1 MRIKL
6 ELKQVLSEANEM
18 GKMKEILK
26 QMLGLYMVEIVSK
39 LFPNYTVSTGGRDR

>member
-26 QMLGLYMVEIVSK
+26 QMLGLY
-39 LFPNYTVSTGGRDR
+39 G